1 MTARDF
7 TERDIHLALDGELPA
22 EERAAFESWLD
33 SNPEMKARGSRYDAD
48 GAALRAAFA
57 GVLEEPL
64 PARFTDMVAGK
75 ERVSRVRRSPWWQA
89 AAAAALLAVG
99 GAGGFAVGTRD
110 FGFEDPAGDRLAEE
124 AVAAHAIYASEKR
137 HAVEV
142 PASDKEHMQTWL
154 SARLGLRLVAPD
166 LTADGF
172 QLVGG
177 RLLPAGESKA
187 AMLLYEDEEGNR
199 ISLFVTGDLAAT
211 PRAPMP
217 RRTARRRFTGWT
229 RVMAAPWLAHCRA
242 NGSPRLPGTPTG
254 NWLRVSRVSTAPSD
268 RAWLRD

>member
-33 SNPEMKARGSRYDAD
+33 SNPEMKARGSRHDAD

-199 ISLFVTGDLAAT
+199 ISLFVTGDSGSNAKGTYAAQNGPTAVYWLDKGYGCAVVGSLPRERLAAV
-211 PRAPMP
+211 
-217 RRTARRRFTGWT
+217 ARNAYGQL
-229 RVMAAPWLAHCRA
+229 VAGIA
-242 NGSPRLPGTPTG
+242 S
-254 NWLRVSRVSTAPSD
+254 
-268 RAWLRD
+268 

>member
-22 EERAAFESWLD
+22 EERAAFENWLD
-33 SNPEMKARGSRYDAD
+33 TNPEMKARGSRYDAD

-64 PARFTDMVAGK
+64 PARFTDIVAGK
-75 ERVSRVRRSPWWQA
+75 ERVSRARRSPWWQA

-199 ISLFVTGDLAAT
+199 ISLFVTGDSGSNAKGTYAAQNGPTAVYWLDKGYGCAVVGSLPRERLAAV
-211 PRAPMP
+211 
-217 RRTARRRFTGWT
+217 ARNAYGQL
-229 RVMAAPWLAHCRA
+229 VAGIA
-242 NGSPRLPGTPTG
+242 S
-254 NWLRVSRVSTAPSD
+254 
-268 RAWLRD
+268 